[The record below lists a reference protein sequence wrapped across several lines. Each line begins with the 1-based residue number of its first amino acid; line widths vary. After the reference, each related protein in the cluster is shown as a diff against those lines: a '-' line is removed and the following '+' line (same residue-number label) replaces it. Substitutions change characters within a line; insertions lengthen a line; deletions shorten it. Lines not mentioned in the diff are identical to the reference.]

1 MLDIVKSKWV
11 CKYPLPRY
19 RFRRATGPP
28 YGILRGNLLK
38 SESGKIRE
46 TGFCEGVYDDE

>member
-11 CKYPLPRY
+11 CKYPL
-19 RFRRATGPP
+19 ATVPLPP